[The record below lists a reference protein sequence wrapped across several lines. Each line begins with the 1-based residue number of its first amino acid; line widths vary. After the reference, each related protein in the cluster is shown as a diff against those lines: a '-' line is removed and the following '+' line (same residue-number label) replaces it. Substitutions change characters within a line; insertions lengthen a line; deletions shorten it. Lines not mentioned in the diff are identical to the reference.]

1 MKIRTK
7 PRFSGK
13 KGKEFGRKALRIE
26 GGEAITDSLHLQ
38 KLAEEV
44 R

>member
-1 MKIRTK
+1 MEVRTK

-13 KGKEFGRKALRIE
+13 KGKEFRGKALRIE
-26 GGEAITDSLHLQ
+26 GGEAITDPLHLQ
-38 KLAEEV
+38 KLAEEI